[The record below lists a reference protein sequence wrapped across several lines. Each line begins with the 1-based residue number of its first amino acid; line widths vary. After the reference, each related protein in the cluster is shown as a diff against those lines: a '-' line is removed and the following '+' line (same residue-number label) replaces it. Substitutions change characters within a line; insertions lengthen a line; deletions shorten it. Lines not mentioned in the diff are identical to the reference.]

1 MNKQQTL
8 KCLCE
13 TAEMMRSDVR
23 RKSTYIMWIIS
34 TVFCRWA
41 CSCCLTQTETEAAE
55 FVQHRCGF
63 RPRRCFLLVLPA
75 ALKAPL
81 SLLIKTLGNQ
91 HPSQSICPF
100 WTQGPNVRIYHSYMV
115 NDLELPT
122 YVQPYLMHI
131 LQGILEREN
140 KLQINSE
147 FRHKVSWSP
156 L

>member
-1 MNKQQTL
+1 MNKQCTL

-23 RKSTYIMWIIS
+23 KKSTYIMWIIS

-41 CSCCLTQTETEAAE
+41 CSHCLTQTETEAGE
-55 FVQHRCGF
+55 FVQQRHGF
-63 RPRRCFLLVLPA
+63 RLGRCFLLMLPA
-75 ALKAPL
+75 ALKPPL

-100 WTQGPNVRIYHSYMV
+100 WMQGLNVRIYHSYML
-115 NDLELPT
+115 NDLGLPT
-122 YVQPYLMHI
+122 YVQLYLMHD
-131 LQGILEREN
+131 LRGILEREN

-147 FRHKVSWSP
+147 ICHKVSWSP